1 MHQSKRFH
9 FLSGR
14 ITLVDFLKLIFG
26 LRERVSL
33 GGLNMIHC
41 SKESEHVPSARV
53 INTREFFRSDRSI
66 GRYTLD
72 ERYSALG
79 DLR

>member
-1 MHQSKRFH
+1 MS
-9 FLSGR
+9 FLE
-14 ITLVDFLKLIFG
+14 LILG

-41 SKESEHVPSARV
+41 SKESEAGHRTEYAARI
-53 INTREFFRSDRSI
+53 INKREFFRPARSI
-66 GRYTLD
+66 GLYTLD
-72 ERYSALG
+72 ERYSAPD